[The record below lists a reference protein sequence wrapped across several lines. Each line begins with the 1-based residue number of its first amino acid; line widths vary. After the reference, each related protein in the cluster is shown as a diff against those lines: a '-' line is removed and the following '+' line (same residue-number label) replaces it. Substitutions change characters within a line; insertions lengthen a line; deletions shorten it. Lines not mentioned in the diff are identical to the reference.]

1 MATVGEAKFKEKL
14 TAFINSPERDVNNL
28 EKNEDCKIRLTREY
42 LGLMKDLENKDKDFY
57 EDSKEK
63 PNTLT
68 SPSQRRL
75 QKDVAALLAERL
87 HEILGKKYETFSATI
102 ETKSLPVASLVKLA
116 RLLEL
121 TLCLSDVDKASSARD
136 DIVVVMAEENKVSL
150 LRSPTSSETKFIV
163 AHSYTRTYS

>member
-75 QKDVAALLAERL
+75 QKDVY
-87 HEILGKKYETFSATI
+87 HF
-102 ETKSLPVASLVKLA
+102 
-116 RLLEL
+116 
-121 TLCLSDVDKASSARD
+121 
-136 DIVVVMAEENKVSL
+136 
-150 LRSPTSSETKFIV
+150 
-163 AHSYTRTYS
+163 